1 MSGFFPAGPPREAD
15 PGGKEGDLKP
25 EEVVLSPDALTTM
38 EALSERLVAALE
50 SFESAQRAY
59 FPGNVPQLRGQ
70 FAPLLEP
77 LANARKDLEAKPAP
91 PDAEPARKALLEASA
106 QCLDALTMS
115 TEADGLEPSLI
126 NFRKAGRRIHRALEL
141 LFPLC
146 PVSPVVNR
154 HFLEPQARSR
164 ASEFLPNPGPD
175 PAKGLFHGGPAT
187 EPYARG
193 AASFYIPENRDRS
206 EPLPLV
212 IALHGGFGH
221 GRDFI
226 WTWLREARSRR
237 FALACPTSL
246 NITWTI
252 TGPDNDGE
260 LLKQLL
266 AFSLGRWNIDRNRIL
281 LTGLSDG
288 ATYALKRSLDRETPF
303 SHFAIFSG
311 ILAPFDLRHANGR
324 RIYWVHGAKDWMFPA
339 WRAKMGEK
347 ELAAAGADVT
357 LEIVPDLYHAYPR
370 EKNDRAL
377 TWFDPS
383 LSF

>member
-1 MSGFFPAGPPREAD
+1 
-15 PGGKEGDLKP
+15 LT
-25 EEVVLSPDALTTM
+25 PDILTKM
-38 EALSERLVAALE
+38 EALAERLVAALE
-50 SFESAQRAY
+50 SFESAQRDY
-59 FPGNVPQLRGQ
+59 FPGIVPHLRGQ
-70 FAPLLEP
+70 FAPLMEP
-77 LANARKDLEAKPAP
+77 LAKARQNLEADPAA
-91 PDAEPARKALLEASA
+91 PDAETARKTLLEASDL
-106 QCLDALTMS
+106 CLGALAMA
-115 TEADGLEPSLI
+115 TEADALEPSLI
-126 NFRKAGRRIHRALEL
+126 NCRKAARRINRAQEF

-146 PVSPVVNR
+146 PVSPAVNR
-154 HFLEPQARSR
+154 YFLDPQARGR

-175 PAKGLFHGGPAT
+175 PATGLFHGGPAT
-187 EPYARG
+187 DPYARG
-193 AASFYIPENRDRS
+193 AASFYIPENRDQP

-237 FALACPTSL
+237 FALACPTSR

-252 TGPDNDGE
+252 TGPDADGE

-266 AFSLGRWNIDRNRIL
+266 AFTLARWNIDRSRIL

-288 ATYALKRSLDRETPF
+288 ATYALKHSLDEETPF
-303 SHFAIFSG
+303 THFAIFSG
-311 ILAPFDLRHANGR
+311 ILAPFDLAHAKGR

-370 EKNDRAL
+370 ERNDVVL
-377 TWFDPS
+377 NWFDPS
-383 LSF
+383 LSFQP

>member
-1 MSGFFPAGPPREAD
+1 MAAPTQTPTHGEPPRSTS
-15 PGGKEGDLKP
+15 P
-25 EEVVLSPDALTTM
+25 ETA
-38 EALSERLVAALE
+38 
-50 SFESAQRAY
+50 
-59 FPGNVPQLRGQ
+59 
-70 FAPLLEP
+70 
-77 LANARKDLEAKPAP
+77 
-91 PDAEPARKALLEASA
+91 
-106 QCLDALTMS
+106 
-115 TEADGLEPSLI
+115 
-126 NFRKAGRRIHRALEL
+126 
-141 LFPLC
+141 
-146 PVSPVVNR
+146 
-154 HFLEPQARSR
+154 
-164 ASEFLPNPGPD
+164 
-175 PAKGLFHGGPAT
+175 
-187 EPYARG
+187 
-193 AASFYIPENRDRS
+193 DRS

-252 TGPDNDGE
+252 TGPDADGE
-260 LLKQLL
+260 MLKQLL
-266 AFSLGRWNIDRNRIL
+266 AFSLGRWNIDRSRIL

-288 ATYALKRSLDRETPF
+288 ATYALKRSLDEETPF
-303 SHFAIFSG
+303 THFAIFSG
-311 ILAPFDLRHANGR
+311 ILAPFDLAHAKGR
-324 RIYWVHGAKDWMFPA
+324 RIFWVHGAKDWMFPA

-383 LSF
+383 LSFQP

>member
-1 MSGFFPAGPPREAD
+1 MA
-15 PGGKEGDLKP
+15 
-25 EEVVLSPDALTTM
+25 PDALTNM
-38 EALSERLVAALE
+38 EALAERLVAALE

-59 FPGNVPQLRGQ
+59 FPGIVPQLREQ
-70 FAPLLEP
+70 FAPLQGE
-77 LANARKDLEAKPAP
+77 LAKARKDLEADPASA
-91 PDAEPARKALLEASA
+91 DAEPARKALLEASA
-106 QCLDALTMS
+106 LCLDALAMA
-115 TEADGLEPSLI
+115 TEADWLEPSLV

-146 PVSPVVNR
+146 PASPAVNGY
-154 HFLEPQARSR
+154 FLEPQARSR
-164 ASEFLPNPGPD
+164 ASEFLSNPGPD
-175 PAKGLFHGGPAT
+175 PATGLFHGGPVG

-221 GRDFI
+221 GRDYL

-252 TGPDNDGE
+252 TGPDADGE

-266 AFSLGRWNIDRNRIL
+266 TFTLGRWNIDRSRIL

-311 ILAPFDLRHANGR
+311 ILAPFDLKHAKGR

-339 WRAKMGEK
+339 WRAKTGGK

-383 LSF
+383 LSLQT

>member
-1 MSGFFPAGPPREAD
+1 MA
-15 PGGKEGDLKP
+15 
-25 EEVVLSPDALTTM
+25 PDALTNM
-38 EALSERLVAALE
+38 EALAERLVAALE

-59 FPGNVPQLRGQ
+59 FPGIVPQLREQ
-70 FAPLLEP
+70 FAPLQGE
-77 LANARKDLEAKPAP
+77 LAKARKDLEADPASA
-91 PDAEPARKALLEASA
+91 DAEPARKALLEASA
-106 QCLDALTMS
+106 LCLDALAMA
-115 TEADGLEPSLI
+115 TEADWLEPSLV

-146 PVSPVVNR
+146 PASPAVNGY
-154 HFLEPQARSR
+154 FLEPQARSR
-164 ASEFLPNPGPD
+164 ASEFLSNPGPD
-175 PAKGLFHGGPAT
+175 PATGLFHGGPVG

-221 GRDFI
+221 GRDYL

-252 TGPDNDGE
+252 TGPDADGE

-266 AFSLGRWNIDRNRIL
+266 TFTLGRWNIDRSRIL

-311 ILAPFDLRHANGR
+311 ILAPFDLKHAKGR
-324 RIYWVHGAKDWMFPA
+324 RIYWVHGAKDWIFPA
-339 WRAKMGEK
+339 WRAKTGGK

-383 LSF
+383 LSLQT